1 MHISHIIYSSF
12 VKGETVMYRSIEDYK
27 REMMNMYNT
36 APKEEANTKSGVIN
50 NENALSAKGYL
61 TVAVTTQKGT
71 FPLKGARVTVKDTN
85 GNRLYEEY
93 TDESGRTE
101 KMTLKTTSKE
111 NSESPDMPGNVAEY
125 YNINIDAKDFIPI
138 VIEGIPIFDGISTT
152 QSFDMIFTS
161 AAESSA
167 PQIIK
172 FNNEYTL

>member
-1 MHISHIIYSSF
+1 
-12 VKGETVMYRSIEDYK
+12 MYRSIEDYK

-36 APKEEANTKSGVIN
+36 APREESANESTVSN
-50 NENALSAKGYL
+50 DENALSAAGFL
-61 TVAVTTQKGT
+61 TVMVTTQKGT
-71 FPLKGARVTVKDTN
+71 FPLKGAKVTVKDSS
-85 GNRLYEEY
+85 GNELYEQF

-111 NSESPDMPGNVAEY
+111 NSESPDMPGRVAEY

-138 VIEGIPIFDGISTT
+138 VIQGIPIFDGISTT

-161 AAESSA
+161 AAESPE